1 MTYKELINSLQATI
15 AAHVMVN
22 TQGYGDISDIAVPE
36 SELPPDYPYVFINP
50 QSVNLNR
57 NSFNC
62 VINLICM
69 TQVHENVNV
78 QTRDL
83 DGQDL
88 CIQILTDIIAEYLLT
103 IGDPLFDI
111 AMPLTVTPFKQRLQD
126 NVVGAT
132 ASLTMEYGKS
142 ISACVTPINFN

>member
-15 AAHVMVN
+15 TAHLMVN
-22 TQGYGDISDIAVPE
+22 TQGYGNISDIAVPE
-36 SELPPDYPYVFINP
+36 NEAPPNYPYVFINP
-50 QSVNLNR
+50 VSVNLNR

-62 VINLICM
+62 DVNLICM
-69 TQVHENVNV
+69 TQVHDDANAS

-88 CIQILTDIIAEYLLT
+88 CIQILSDIIAEYILT

-111 AMPLTVTPFKQRLQD
+111 AMPLTLTPFKERFQD

-132 ASLTMEYGKS
+132 AGLTMQYGKS
-142 ISACVTPINFN
+142 ISACVIPIV